1 MNTLANFRR
10 QRSHQPLGLS
20 SCLLC
25 ALLLSLLFL
34 MPQWPP
40 LGHAAEPE
48 HEIKLATLAPEN
60 SSLVK
65 IFKEIDDELRRET
78 GGRVGFKIFSGF
90 ALGDERDVFR
100 KLRIGLIHAATLS
113 ANFLNDLNPNM
124 RVLQVPFLFN
134 NYQEVDHVL
143 EKVEPDFSKTFS
155 NEGYHVLGWS
165 EVGFIYIMATVPV
178 ARIDDLKGKKV
189 WSTAN
194 SPMANAVFMRAKVSP
209 VTISTP
215 DVLVAL
221 QTNLLEVVYNSPY
234 YALVTQWHTRIKYII
249 DLPLAYIGGA
259 LIMSNKAF
267 SKIPSQYRQAV
278 EQVCAKH
285 LRRLIEKTRK
295 DNEDALKLI
304 YARGVTQITVEPA
317 EIERFKQLLD
327 QAMEDIAPES
337 LSRDYLGQI
346 TAMLEAYRA
355 GQEEKQ

>member
-1 MNTLANFRR
+1 MNILADFRKR
-10 QRSHQPLGLS
+10 CTHNSPGLF
-20 SCLLC
+20 SCVIC
-25 ALLLSLLFL
+25 ALSLSLLFL
-34 MPQWPP
+34 MPQWPC

-48 HEIKLATLAPEN
+48 YEIKLATLAPEN

-65 IFKEIDDELRRET
+65 IFKEIDGELRRET

-100 KLRIGLIHAATLS
+100 KLRIGLIHAATFS

-143 EKVEPDFSKTFS
+143 ERVEPDFSKTLS
-155 NEGYHVLGWS
+155 EEGYHVLGWS

-194 SPMANAVFMRAKVSP
+194 SPMANAVFMRAEVSP

-221 QTNLLEVVYNSPY
+221 QTNLVEVVYNSPY
-234 YALVTQWHTRIKYII
+234 YALVTQWHTRIKYIV

-337 LSRDYLGQI
+337 LSRDYLGKV
-346 TAMLEAYRA
+346 TAMLEAYRT
-355 GQEEKQ
+355 GQGEKQ

>member
-1 MNTLANFRR
+1 MNILANFRK
-10 QRSHQPLGLS
+10 RSTHKSPGLS
-20 SCLLC
+20 SCAIC
-25 ALLLSLLFL
+25 ALLPSLLFL
-34 MPQWPP
+34 MPQWPC

-48 HEIKLATLAPEN
+48 YEIKLATLAPEN

-65 IFKEIDDELRRET
+65 TFKEIDDEVRKET

-100 KLRIGLIHAATLS
+100 KLRIGLVHAATFS
-113 ANFLNDLNPNM
+113 ANFLNDLSPNM

-143 EKVEPDFSKTFS
+143 ERVEPDFSKTLS
-155 NEGYHVLGWS
+155 KEGYHVLGWS

-194 SPMANAVFMRAKVSP
+194 SPMANAVFMRAEVSP

-221 QTNLLEVVYNSPY
+221 QTNLVEVVYNSPY
-234 YALVTQWHTRIKYII
+234 YALVTQWHTRIKYIV

-259 LIMSNKAF
+259 LIVSNKTF
-267 SKIPSQYRQAV
+267 LKIPSQYRQAV

-295 DNEDALKLI
+295 DNEDALKLF
-304 YARGVTQITVEPA
+304 YARGVKQITVEPA

-337 LSRDYLGQI
+337 LPRDYLGKVA
-346 TAMLEAYRA
+346 AMLAAYRS
-355 GQEEKQ
+355 GQEVKQ